1 MGHMQSVTHSLFST
15 DTIPQVR
22 QYQPCVPHCGGQVA
36 PEDLVA
42 SRGLVVVTV
51 SSRLNAFGFLSLE
64 NAVLPGNLGLVR
76 HQSSD

>member
-1 MGHMQSVTHSLFST
+1 M
-15 DTIPQVR
+15 
-22 QYQPCVPHCGGQVA
+22 A